1 MTIRVSSCFD
11 TASPIFT
18 HAIQVLFGF
27 LIKRLCRETFCRIK
41 GRWCRGGGA
50 RGCSLGTAE
59 FLLSSSNNLHRRK
72 IGKILVF
79 LKSCSKSCKMKSLC
93 FFRLWFHLREK
104 KWSLAYWRDICVF
117 HPDVKLSQ
125 IFLWSV
131 IYFLWGSDLCLKLV
145 WPLYS

>member
-11 TASPIFT
+11 TASLIFT
-18 HAIQVLFGF
+18 HAIQVLIGF
-27 LIKRLCRETFCRIK
+27 LAKHLCRETFCRIG
-41 GRWCRGGGA
+41 GRWCHGGGA
-50 RGCSLGTAE
+50 QGYSLGTAE
-59 FLLSSSNNLHRRK
+59 FLLSSSNSLHRRR

-79 LKSCSKSCKMKSLC
+79 LESCSKSCKMKSLC

-104 KWSLAYWRDICVF
+104 KWSLAYWKDICVF

-131 IYFLWGSDLCLKLV
+131 ICFLWGFDLCLMLV
-145 WPLYS
+145 CPQYL